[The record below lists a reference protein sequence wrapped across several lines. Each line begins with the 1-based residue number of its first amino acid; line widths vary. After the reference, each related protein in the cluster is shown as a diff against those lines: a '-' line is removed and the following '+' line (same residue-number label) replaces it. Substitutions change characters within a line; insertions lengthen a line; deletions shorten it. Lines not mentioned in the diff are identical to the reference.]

1 LYRAIPKQK
10 AKELYHRAIDESDNN
25 EDLDSDEDIG
35 TVDGVPSTPSEI
47 EDVLVNYPIE
57 KNA

>member
-1 LYRAIPKQK
+1 
-10 AKELYHRAIDESDNN
+10 LYHRVIDESDNN